1 MIDSLEIIN
10 EKKVRFI
17 LLYNKPE
24 LNFEFK

>member
-1 MIDSLEIIN
+1 MIDFLEIIN
-10 EKKVRFI
+10 EKKVRLM